1 MSKIKLSFKLIYLI
15 YFAVLVTLVIA
26 ATGYVNGLLHDYEHA
41 QPERSVRDVMVE
53 LSKDAAGNGFWEKY
67 QLSSPQAGTFESG
80 IDIKQVYLA
89 LYAGELTFA
98 AKGGLHAEDE
108 LFYYIKNGDLPLA
121 EVKLK
126 AAGPT
131 VTKLAVLSMREWN
144 VESVTPL
151 IEPHSYTVTLPS
163 SFSMKVNGIPL
174 TAENGTVKNDGEIL
188 YTIPDVYLEPEFL
201 ITDKA
206 GNQAQYTV
214 KNNRILVE
222 YYNYSLTLPADLK
235 VTLDGAIMPGTAAG
249 DDLLRYD
256 VTQLAKPALQISDQ
270 YGNVI
275 NYDGGDKLP
284 LTYVTIHATDL
295 HTVKVGEIAVSPV
308 SLSAHP
314 DYVHFTKYAEGLPQK
329 AVYTIAALSDSADIS
344 VTDRNGTNIPLEEGL
359 DEYDLTAEAGLDT
372 VPAEVSAEIDLLSV
386 AQNWSLFMSNDL
398 KFSKLSGNLIT
409 GSYQYEV
416 ARKYATGIDITFISN
431 HVLLDPAFTENSV
444 TNFRWITDKCFSVD
458 ISFVKHM
465 RLTRTGQLVDDEVN
479 DRFYFVKYDDT
490 VNGVNDPVWKLA
502 SMKEIINDA
511 GA

>member
-163 SFSMKVNGIPL
+163 SFGMKVNGTSVNP
-174 TAENGTVKNDGEIL
+174 
-188 YTIPDVYLEPEFL
+188 
-201 ITDKA
+201 
-206 GNQAQYTV
+206 
-214 KNNRILVE
+214 
-222 YYNYSLTLPADLK
+222 
-235 VTLDGAIMPGTAAG
+235 M
-249 DDLLRYD
+249 
-256 VTQLAKPALQISDQ
+256 
-270 YGNVI
+270 
-275 NYDGGDKLP
+275 
-284 LTYVTIHATDL
+284 
-295 HTVKVGEIAVSPV
+295 
-308 SLSAHP
+308 
-314 DYVHFTKYAEGLPQK
+314 DYIEEQK
-329 AVYTIAALSDSADIS
+329 DS
-344 VTDRNGTNIPLEEGL
+344 
-359 DEYDLTAEAGLDT
+359 
-372 VPAEVSAEIDLLSV
+372 
-386 AQNWSLFMSNDL
+386 
-398 KFSKLSGNLIT
+398 
-409 GSYQYEV
+409 
-416 ARKYATGIDITFISN
+416 TGII
-431 HVLLDPAFTENSV
+431 
-444 TNFRWITDKCFSVD
+444 
-458 ISFVKHM
+458 
-465 RLTRTGQLVDDEVN
+465 
-479 DRFYFVKYDDT
+479 
-490 VNGVNDPVWKLA
+490 
-502 SMKEIINDA
+502 
-511 GA
+511 